1 MNLEFMLK
9 LNTELIQFEDDLAKL
24 HASINAI
31 LFSDRDLELMNLT
44 QRHEMGTPHRVSC
57 RVVSCAVCRAV
68 CVVSCRVLRECS
80 LRIRGEA
87 QAPKPY
93 GLF

>member
-1 MNLEFMLK
+1 LAVGQMNLEFMLK

-44 QRHEMGTPHRVSC
+44 QRHEMGTPYHRVSC
-57 RVVSCAVCRAV
+57 RVVRPCVVRV
-68 CVVSCRVLRECS
+68 CVSCLTRVFAEN
-80 LRIRGEA
+80 
-87 QAPKPY
+87 
-93 GLF
+93 

>member
-44 QRHEMGTPHRVSC
+44 QRHEMGTPLPPC
-57 RVVSCAVCRAV
+57 VVSC
-68 CVVSCRVLRECS
+68 CVVSCRAPCACRVSRECS

-87 QAPKPY
+87 QASKPY

>member
-44 QRHEMGTPHRVSC
+44 QRHEMGTPSPTVC
-57 RVVSCAVCRAV
+57 RVVLCRVMSCAVC
-68 CVVSCRVLRECS
+68 VSCLTGVFAEN
-80 LRIRGEA
+80 
-87 QAPKPY
+87 
-93 GLF
+93 